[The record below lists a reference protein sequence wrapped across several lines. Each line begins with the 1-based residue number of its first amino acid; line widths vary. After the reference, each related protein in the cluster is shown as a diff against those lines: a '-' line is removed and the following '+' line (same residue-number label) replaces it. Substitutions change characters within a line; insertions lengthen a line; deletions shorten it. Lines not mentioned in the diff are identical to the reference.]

1 MRRETKDRIT
11 VSRSRNLALAAVFGA
26 LYAALVIGFAPISNL
41 PIQVRIAD
49 VLMPLAI
56 LFGWPV
62 ILGLGIGTVVGN
74 FAADSITGFPS
85 ASIGLDMVGG
95 SLVNLLAGFLAWKIG
110 QRSWRIGNWN
120 RFIATLLL
128 AALISVVVGSYLS
141 FVVSLPVDL
150 SILGIL
156 AGEIVAINIG
166 RIRNWNNS
174 WFIATLVE
182 TALISVVVGGYLSV
196 VFPQLLVLSILG
208 ILVGEV
214 LAINIGGFALLNII
228 GKPRRLDLFR
238 SWGLQI
244 YGTDHEK

>member
-41 PIQVRIAD
+41 PIQVRVAD
-49 VLMPLAI
+49 ALMPLAI
-56 LFGWPV
+56 LFGWPA

-85 ASIGLDMVGG
+85 ASIGLDIAGG

-110 QRSWRIGNWN
+110 QRGW
-120 RFIATLLL
+120 
-128 AALISVVVGSYLS
+128 
-141 FVVSLPVDL
+141 
-150 SILGIL
+150 
-156 AGEIVAINIG
+156 
-166 RIRNWNNS
+166 RIRNWNVS
-174 WFIATLVE
+174 WFVATLVE

-196 VFPQLLVLSILG
+196 AFSIPLALSILG
-208 ILVGEV
+208 ILAGEV
-214 LAINIGGFALLNII
+214 VAINIGGFVLLNII
-228 GKPRRLDLFR
+228 GRARSLDLFK

-244 YGTDHEK
+244 YETDRNQ

>member
-41 PIQVRIAD
+41 PIQVRVAD
-49 VLMPLAI
+49 ALMPLAI
-56 LFGWPV
+56 LFGWPA

-85 ASIGLDMVGG
+85 ASIGLDIAGG

-110 QRSWRIGNWN
+110 QRGW
-120 RFIATLLL
+120 
-128 AALISVVVGSYLS
+128 
-141 FVVSLPVDL
+141 
-150 SILGIL
+150 
-156 AGEIVAINIG
+156 
-166 RIRNWNNS
+166 RIRNWNVS
-174 WFIATLVE
+174 WFVATLVE

-196 VFPQLLVLSILG
+196 AFSIPLALSILG
-208 ILVGEV
+208 ILAGEV
-214 LAINIGGFALLNII
+214 VAINIGGFVLLNII
-228 GKPRRLDLFR
+228 GRARSLDLFK

-244 YGTDHEK
+244 YETNRNQ

>member
-41 PIQVRIAD
+41 PIQVRVAD
-49 VLMPLAI
+49 ALMPLAI
-56 LFGWPV
+56 LFGWPA

-85 ASIGLDMVGG
+85 ASIGLDIAGG

-110 QRSWRIGNWN
+110 QRGW
-120 RFIATLLL
+120 
-128 AALISVVVGSYLS
+128 
-141 FVVSLPVDL
+141 
-150 SILGIL
+150 
-156 AGEIVAINIG
+156 
-166 RIRNWNNS
+166 RIRNWNVS
-174 WFIATLVE
+174 WFVATLVE

-196 VFPQLLVLSILG
+196 AFSIPLALSILG

-214 LAINIGGFALLNII
+214 IAINIGGFVLLNII
-228 GKPRRLDLFR
+228 GRARSIDLFK

-244 YGTDHEK
+244 NETDRNR